1 MDDVVISGPWNPAVT
16 LDSFARVPGAGRGV
30 VVNVSHPL
38 VVILVHG
45 IGPQNAPE
53 QYAFLDRLEKATV
66 ERLAQLGQAQ
76 RASRLVMERADWSAL
91 FPQRQ
96 AWLMTLFPS
105 HASRW
110 TRLKRALGML
120 LPALIVPVVIVA
132 VGTASGMH
140 SLRPPVLGWFVGTF
154 VGLVVAALAGWF
166 IILPNFPWGHLW
178 TFGRRFEAD
187 SVSDIIL
194 YGSDGPRQQILDVVL
209 NKLQKHLPEKYSLA
223 KGMQECLPVIFIGHS
238 LGTVVVYDLLLGI
251 GARMR
256 NEETAVQRQL
266 MTVTRELQTSAGA
279 PIAPGPNV
287 ETGGKEV
294 EARRSALQQRKV
306 FLQRAKQIE
315 DNVCPLGMIT
325 MGSPIALFVFRKP
338 SLLDRKNLWEEACP
352 AAFQPSGFLGTLRW
366 RWQNFW
372 HPSDFVAHRLEA
384 LFNEGY
390 PTRRSPAAPRL
401 KFVEDVKTRAWAR
414 GPISAHSTYWTNPAI
429 LKRISEHVADVL
441 VALP

>member
-1 MDDVVISGPWNPAVT
+1 M
-16 LDSFARVPGAGRGV
+16 
-30 VVNVSHPL
+30 NVSHPL

-45 IGPQNAPE
+45 IGPQNAPA
-53 QYAFLDRLEKATV
+53 QYEFLDRLEKATV
-66 ERLAQLGQAQ
+66 ERLAHLGQAQ

-91 FPQRQ
+91 FPERQ

-105 HASRW
+105 HASWW

-132 VGTASGMH
+132 LGTASGTQ
-140 SLRPPVLGWFVGTF
+140 SVRPPVLGWFVGTV
-154 VGLVVAALAGWF
+154 VGLVVAVLAGWF

-209 NKLQKHLPEKYSLA
+209 NKLQPHLPQKYSIA

-251 GARMR
+251 SARMR
-256 NEETAVQRQL
+256 NEATAVQREL
-266 MTVTRELQTSAGA
+266 MTVNHELQTSAGA
-279 PIAPGPNV
+279 PAVPGLNA
-287 ETGGKEV
+287 ETGGE
-294 EARRSALQQRKV
+294 EMDARRSSLQLRKV

-315 DNVCPLGMIT
+315 DDVCPLGMVT

-352 AAFQPSGFLGTLRW
+352 AAFQPNGFLGTLRW

-390 PTRRSPAAPRL
+390 PGQRSPAPTGL
-401 KFVEDVKTRAWAR
+401 KFVEDVKTRARAR
-414 GPISAHSTYWTNPAI
+414 EPISAHSTYWTNPAI